1 MNEFDEKYAV
11 PPPAFWTRGVAAPA
25 SAKDPSSAT
34 GASLPC
40 YLTLPPVED
49 APTRARLARLV
60 DLARSGMGWK
70 EALAATQ
77 DAGLLAYVIDPRR
90 ADFMELLPLNA
101 QSDILEI
108 GPGLGQFTAMLA
120 RRSRHVH
127 ALEVV
132 PEQGEFTL
140 IRAQQEGVENVSVA
154 VGGDDCRLPY
164 RDGSFDGIVLNLVFE
179 WCGSRLES
187 ESHEEAQTRLLQEM
201 VRVLRPG
208 GFLYLTTKNRFALRL
223 LLGGADEHMHNMAF
237 GSALPPRLAAWLLKR
252 NGHGRSVGKLYSH
265 DTLLS
270 KLQAAGLGDVKSFWA
285 APEMRFPTHFV
296 PSDAAS
302 VRAARSRPDF
312 RQGDGRKVSLVM
324 RYVPAAWVRHVIPGL
339 AFIAIKGRTQA

>member
-1 MNEFDEKYAV
+1 MHGRKMNEFDEKYAV

-90 ADFMELLPLNA
+90 ADFMDLLPLNA

-132 PEQGEFTL
+132 P
-140 IRAQQEGVENVSVA
+140 
-154 VGGDDCRLPY
+154 
-164 RDGSFDGIVLNLVFE
+164 
-179 WCGSRLES
+179 
-187 ESHEEAQTRLLQEM
+187 
-201 VRVLRPG
+201 
-208 GFLYLTTKNRFALRL
+208 
-223 LLGGADEHMHNMAF
+223 
-237 GSALPPRLAAWLLKR
+237 
-252 NGHGRSVGKLYSH
+252 
-265 DTLLS
+265 
-270 KLQAAGLGDVKSFWA
+270 
-285 APEMRFPTHFV
+285 
-296 PSDAAS
+296 
-302 VRAARSRPDF
+302 
-312 RQGDGRKVSLVM
+312 
-324 RYVPAAWVRHVIPGL
+324 
-339 AFIAIKGRTQA
+339 